1 MRTAGKRSR
10 SWSSGCSAR
19 SLSETCTGPLPLGPA
34 ERRSLLALPDN
45 APGIVPP
52 FARSTPRAPV
62 ILEPGQSACAAVRM
76 SEGGRKENTET
87 VKEFTV
93 TLKAHG
99 GGMAVVKSPAA
110 GGLAVNPQ
118 KGATGYWTPELR
130 NGAGDF

>member
-52 FARSTPRAPV
+52 FARSTPQAPV

-87 VKEFTV
+87 
-93 TLKAHG
+93 LKAHG
-99 GGMAVVKSPAA
+99 RGMAVVKSPAA
-110 GGLAVNPQ
+110 EGLAVNPQ
-118 KGATGYWTPELR
+118 KWATGYWTPELR
-130 NGAGDF
+130 IGADDF